1 MQHKLIGRRAVAM
14 VGAGVLTFTGAAAAV
29 AETGV
34 LAPSNPNKLTSRGP
48 VNTEIGFPSWY
59 GDGKTRLEL
68 CLDGTNPM
76 CGFLPGDIPDENAP
90 VSFPDNFPE
99 EAFYFL
105 GASELNLPGGGR
117 AVLTLGLEA
126 AFANKVQNG
135 DQMVFGRQRIV
146 VKGAPPNQVL
156 TFTEPYGTIEID
168 TDANG
173 AGRVVEDV
181 GASVGQFDAALKSNI
196 GPFLIATGGPVKDA
210 DGNLYVGNPDV
221 LTTVTG
227 GLNGN
232 AFSVTGGGLNLS
244 TNQFNVQGKIATNH
258 GVQAD
263 SAVINKDGTLDVFG
277 TSEGGAVEV
286 VGTAGSFA
294 TTPMVTDPASNRFYA
309 RIPFT
314 GAAPAT
320 VKLRNITDSPA
331 STSSVAVTTRD
342 ITITQASFD
351 GSKLTVAATSKGGGG
366 LTVAGVGPL
375 PSGAA
380 TDFPMTAPPAVVT
393 VTQGTAK
400 ATQEVLVTGGA
411 ATTPLP
417 SVPPSGTVDPTPGG
431 DTSTSTGGTVTPGTG
446 ATPAGEPKA
455 AVAAAE
461 VSVLRGASATLD
473 ASGSTNAKTF
483 AWTTKSGP
491 EVTITGADT
500 AKPTV
505 TLPFQ
510 VRTTDTQPAT
520 LDNGPTVLK
529 VTVTGEPGTT
539 PATAEVTITPQV
551 DTLATTTARHR
562 LGTELRID
570 GTSLFAGAA
579 KILTPQTQVVIYD
592 RTPGHAMAKL
602 GDVAGGHAR
611 RLVAE
616 AQARSRPSR
625 SPAFSCAVLPWRTTT
640 ATVAT
645 ATSAH

>member
-1 MQHKLIGRRAVAM
+1 M

-34 LAPSNPNKLTSRGP
+34 LAPTNPNKLTARGP
-48 VNTEIGFPSWY
+48 VNTETGFPSWY

-68 CLDGTNPM
+68 CLDPTNGL
-76 CGFLPGDIPDENAP
+76 CGILPDMIPDNTKPA
-90 VSFPDNFPE
+90 SFPDNFPAE
-99 EAFYFL
+99 NFYFL
-105 GASELNLPGGGR
+105 AGSSLALPGGGK
-117 AVLTLGLEA
+117 ATLTLGLEGS
-126 AFANKVQNG
+126 FISNKVVNG

-168 TDANG
+168 TDATG
-173 AGRVVEDV
+173 AGKVVEDV
-181 GASVGQFDAALKSNI
+181 GASVGLFDAALKSNI

-244 TNQFNVQGKIATNH
+244 TNQFNIQGKIATNH

-320 VKLRNITDSPA
+320 VKLRNITDNPA

-351 GSKLTVAATSKGGGG
+351 GTKLTVAATSKGGGG
-366 LTVAGVGPL
+366 LTVTGVGPL

-417 SVPPSGTVDPTPGG
+417 TVPPSGTVDPTPGG

-446 ATPAGEPKA
+446 TTPAGEPKA
-455 AVAAAE
+455 AVAAAQ
-461 VSVLRGASATLD
+461 VGLLRGATATLD

-491 EVTITGADT
+491 DVTITAADT

-510 VRTTDTQPAT
+510 VKTTDTQPAT
-520 LDNGPTVLK
+520 LDNGPTVLT
-529 VTVTGEPGTT
+529 VTVTGDPGTT

-602 GDVAGGHAR
+602 GTSPVDTLGGWSLKPKPGPAQQVTSV
-611 RLVAE
+611 LV
-616 AQARSRPSR
+616 QSSRGG
-625 SPAFSCAVLPWRTTT
+625 TTT

-645 ATSAH
+645 K